1 MTIRFAIW
9 TAVSTKKQ
17 ASDDKAS
24 LTVQETK
31 SRELG
36 LSKGWLETAGPFV
49 IPGES
54 RSFYVNLSDA
64 EKEISFIDSAGN
76 PTYPLRD
83 MLDAAQAGRFDVLIF
98 YSYDRL
104 GDLANMVAQTLRFY
118 GVQLLSVSQ
127 GVDPQP
133 PESFDPYTSD
143 AEANMRIMSQ
153 LTQQFRIADMRRKY
167 RGGMEKRITEGLHS
181 HRIPYGYRR
190 PATQETDLKL
200 IRRIIPVPDQN
211 AHIVTEI
218 KDLFLKGL
226 SYYEIARALNEKNYT
241 SPEGAAWSH
250 PTIKKII
257 ANPYYAGKVFFG
269 RYRTIRD
276 TRLSK
281 KTRIVTNPNPTL
293 TDGKHIPLYS
303 WETYLAIQDEIKRR
317 ESLPHNNRHAFSALL
332 SCSICG
338 KNLLHNKGAWR
349 CKFHVS
355 LDDDF
360 ANAIIPPAL
369 QKALLDVNPA
379 PHTPPAP
386 VSVKD
391 KLATLKDLA
400 RQRRRIQEGYESG
413 IYNATEAEAKIK
425 KIDTQVRELKEE
437 SELTAHKQIAR
448 QQFINTIEAARKT
461 LKDLP
466 KYIRAT
472 DPKKANLQL
481 HRLFRT
487 VIISPDFTITPHL
500 HE

>member
-64 EKEISFIDSAGN
+64 EKEISFIDSLGN

-83 MLDAAQAGRFDVLIF
+83 MLDAAQSGRFDVLIF

-133 PESFDPYTSD
+133 PETFDPYTSD

-167 RGGMEKRITEGLHS
+167 RGGMEKRIAEGLHS

-190 PATQETDLKL
+190 PPTEEQDIKL
-200 IRRIIPVPDQN
+200 IRRLVPVPDQH
-211 AHIVTEI
+211 APIIIEI

-226 SYYEIARALNEKNYT
+226 TYYEIARVLNDKGYS

-250 PTIKKII
+250 PAIKKMVE
-257 ANPYYAGKVFFG
+257 NPYYAGKVFFG
-269 RYRTIRD
+269 RYRTVRD
-276 TRLSK
+276 TRLTK
-281 KTRIVTNPNPTL
+281 KTRIVMNPNPEL
-293 TDGKHIPLYS
+293 ADGKHQPLYS
-303 WETYLAIQDEIKRR
+303 WETYLALQDEIKRR
-317 ESLPHNNRHAFSALL
+317 HSLPHNNRHAFSALL

-338 KNLLHNKGAWR
+338 KNLLHNRGAWR

-360 ANAIIPPAL
+360 ANAIIPAAL
-369 QKALLDVNPA
+369 QKTLMDVNPA

-386 VSVKD
+386 ATVKD
-391 KLATLKDLA
+391 KSATLKDLA

-425 KIDTQVRELKEE
+425 KIDTNVRELKQETE
-437 SELTAHKQIAR
+437 ITAHKLAAR
-448 QQFINTIEAARKT
+448 QQFHNTIAAARQT

-466 KYIRAT
+466 QYIRT
-472 DPKKANLQL
+472 NDPKKVNLQL

-487 VIISPDFTITPHL
+487 VTISPDFTITPHL